1 MPFREFTETIAG
13 CDTHFMRGGSGEPLL
28 FLHGAN
34 GVPAWLPFMEALSER
49 FDVIVPEHPGY
60 GASGMPEWLDNIGDL
75 AFFYLDV
82 IDHFGLKNVNL
93 VGQSIGGWV
102 ALELAV
108 RNDTSLASL
117 IVNAPPGI
125 RIPGL
130 RKADIFLWSPEETVR
145 NLFHDQSFAEKA
157 LAMAPTTDEQQMVQL
172 KNRLTT
178 AKLAW
183 EPRFYNPD
191 LEKWLHRISTPTL
204 VLWGDQDKLIPP
216 PYGPDLARRI
226 PGAISETFTDCGHLP
241 YVEKADEFVAR
252 VTRFI
257 EEAAR

>member
-1 MPFREFTETIAG
+1 MPFREFTEIIAG
-13 CDTHFMRGGSGEPLL
+13 CNTRFMRGGSGQPLL

-34 GVPAWLPFMEALSER
+34 GAATWLPFMEALSGR
-49 FDVIVPEHPGY
+49 YDVIVPEHPGF
-60 GASGMPEWLDNIGDL
+60 GASDMPDWLDNIGDL

-82 IDHFGLKNVNL
+82 IDHFGLSDVNL
-93 VGQSIGGWV
+93 IGQSIGGWV
-102 ALELAV
+102 AMELAI

-117 IVNAPPGI
+117 ILNAPPGI

-130 RKADIFLWSPEETVR
+130 RKPDIFLWSPEETVR
-145 NLFHDQSFAEKA
+145 NLFHDQSFAEHV
-157 LAMAPTTDEQQMVQL
+157 LAQPIDDELQMVIL

-183 EPRFYNPD
+183 QPRLYDPD
-191 LEKWLHRISTPTL
+191 LEKWLHRISTPTMI
-204 VLWGDQDKLIPP
+204 LWGEQDKVIQPE
-216 PYGPDLARRI
+216 YGTRLAELI

-241 YVEKADEFVAR
+241 QVEKADDYVAR

-257 EEAAR
+257 EEVAR

>member
-1 MPFREFTETIAG
+1 MPFRESTETIAG
-13 CDTHFMRGGSGEPLL
+13 CKTHFMRGGSGAPLL

-34 GVPAWLPFMEALSER
+34 GAAHWLPFMETLSER
-49 FDVIVPEHPGY
+49 YDVIVPEHPGY
-60 GASGMPEWLDNIGDL
+60 GTSEMPEWLDNIGDL

-82 IDHFGLKNVNL
+82 IDHFGLDKVNL
-93 VGQSIGGWV
+93 IGQSIGGWI

-108 RNDTSLASL
+108 RNDTKLRTL

-157 LAMAPTTDEQQMVQL
+157 LAAAPTTDEGQMVVL

-183 EPRFYNPD
+183 QPRFYDPD
-191 LEKWLHRISTPTL
+191 LEKWLHRIATPTL
-204 VLWGDQDKLIPP
+204 VTWGEHDKLIQKE
-216 PYGPDLARRI
+216 YGPALAGMI
-226 PGAISETFTDCGHLP
+226 PGATSETFEDCGHLP
-241 YVEKADEFVAR
+241 YVEKADEFAAR
-252 VTRFI
+252 VSSFI
-257 EEAAR
+257 EESGR

>member
-13 CDTHFMRGGSGEPLL
+13 CTTHFRRGGSGAPLL

-34 GVPAWLPFMEALSER
+34 GVPAWLPFMEALSQR
-49 FDVIVPEHPGY
+49 FDVIVPEHPGF

-82 IDHFGLKNVNL
+82 IDRFGLKDVNL
-93 VGQSIGGWV
+93 VGQSIGGWI

-108 RNDTSLASL
+108 RNDTTLASL
-117 IVNAPPGI
+117 IVSAPPGI
-125 RIPGL
+125 RIPGV
-130 RKADIFLWSPEETVR
+130 RKADIFLWSPEETIR

-157 LAMAPTTDEQQMVQL
+157 LAALPTTDEAQMVVL

-178 AKLAW
+178 AKIAW
-183 EPRFYNPD
+183 EPRLYNPH

-204 VLWGDQDKLIPP
+204 VLWGEQDKLIPLQ
-216 PYGPDLARRI
+216 YGPVLAGMI
-226 PGAISETFTDCGHLP
+226 PGAVSETFADCGHLL
-241 YVEKADEFVAR
+241 YVEKAEEYVAR
-252 VTRFI
+252 VTGFI